1 MKSLLASLT
10 VVLALTSLATA
21 GELPGPSGK
30 GYILPNRWRITPV
43 GKAIDTNDLLLNI
56 ELAPD
61 GKAAVAVHGGYNAH
75 GLVVIDTATGEAAQ
89 TINLPTAWVG
99 LAWSPNGAN
108 LYVSGGNNKSRD
120 GIRAPIYVFGYQDG
134 RLTEKPVATFTEDIE
149 PGRIF
154 WSGLVHHPAQNLLY
168 AANRTNSYIVV
179 FDTATGSV
187 INRIPTEL
195 NPYELALTPDGATL
209 YVSNWGSDSVSV
221 IDTETGA
228 VLRTIAV
235 GDNPNDLALARDGR
249 LFVCCA
255 NDNAVTVID
264 PERGRPTETIVTSLY
279 PQAPEGS
286 TPNALA
292 LDHTQNILYIANA
305 DNNNVCVVSVEEP
318 GESTVLGF
326 LPVGWY
332 PSSVAVSADG
342 ETLYVGNG
350 KGVGHS
356 SANPRGP
363 HSPLPAGEGAQ
374 GTTKTL
380 MRGAISIIDVP
391 RHRRNLRKLTRQA
404 YANCPYNDELL
415 ATARP
420 DTKQTV
426 IPREVGK
433 ASKHIKHVIY
443 IIKENRTY
451 DQVLGDLPQGNG
463 DPRITLFGR
472 EVTPNQHAIVET
484 FVLLDNLYCD
494 AEVSVDGHQWSNAAY
509 ATDFTEKSWPASYG
523 GKSDSPRSPA
533 VIPGAGYLWDQCA
546 RKGLTYRSYG
556 EFARRVSD
564 GGIMEPADARLTSLH
579 GHIAPNYLNWGARDY
594 ENAAE
599 FIREFDEYEK
609 NYDHPD
615 PAKRLPNYI
624 VMGLPEDH
632 TKGTRPGD
640 PTPRAAVASNDY
652 ALGLIVERVSHSK
665 YWPEIAFF
673 VIEDDAQ
680 DGADHVDARR
690 TTGYVISPYIK
701 RGTVDSTFYTTCSL
715 LRTMELIL
723 GLQPMSQYDA
733 AANAMFACF
742 TDTPDLTPFNHIE
755 PNIDLQE
762 VNTKTAWGA
771 EDSMKMD
778 FSDYDRT
785 PMFELNEIVW
795 KSVKGPDS
803 EMPVPV
809 HRFNTASIRE

>member
-1 MKSLLASLT
+1 MKMLLSFLT
-10 VVLALTSLATA
+10 VPLILTFPAIA
-21 GELPGPSGK
+21 GELPGPSDE

-43 GKAIDTNDLLLNI
+43 GDAIWTNDLLLNI
-56 ELAPD
+56 EIAPD
-61 GKAAVAVHGGYNAH
+61 GKAAVALHGGYNPH
-75 GLVVIDTATGEAAQ
+75 GLVVIDAATGEAVQ
-89 TINLPTAWVG
+89 KIGLPTAWLG
-99 LAWSPNGAN
+99 LAWSPNSAN
-108 LYVSGGNNKSRD
+108 LYVSGGNNKASE
-120 GIRAPIYVFGYQDG
+120 GIRAPIYVFGYEDG
-134 RLTEKPVATFTEDIE
+134 KLTDEPVATLGEEID
-149 PGRIF
+149 PKRIF
-154 WSGLVHHPAQNLLY
+154 WSGLAHHPDKSILF
-168 AANRTNSYIVV
+168 AASRTNSYIVV
-179 FDTATGSV
+179 FDTATGDIITR
-187 INRIPTEL
+187 INTEL
-195 NPYELALTPDGATL
+195 NPYELAITPDGKTL

-221 IDTETGA
+221 IDAETYS
-228 VLRTIAV
+228 VERTIPV
-235 GDNPNDLALARDGR
+235 GDNPNDLALAKDGR

-255 NDNAVTVID
+255 NDNSVVVID
-264 PERGRPTETIVTSLY
+264 PEKGRPTETIVTSLD
-279 PQAPEGS
+279 PRAPEGS

-292 LDHTQNILYIANA
+292 LDNNENILYIANA
-305 DNNNVCVVSVEEP
+305 DNNNVCVVSVDEP

-363 HSPLPAGEGAQ
+363 HSPVREGDGI
-374 GTTKTL
+374 GTTKSL
-380 MRGAISIIDVP
+380 MKGAVSIIDVAK
-391 RHRRNLRKLTRQA
+391 HRRNLRELTKQA

-420 DTKQTV
+420 ATQQTAV
-426 IPREVGK
+426 PRDVGK
-433 ASKHIKHVIY
+433 RSKLIKHVIY

-451 DQVLGDLPQGNG
+451 DQVFGDLPQGNG
-463 DPRITLFGR
+463 DARLALFGR
-472 EVTPNQHAIVET
+472 EVTPNHHALAET
-484 FVLLDNLYCD
+484 FVLLDNLYCE

-509 ATDFTEKSWPASYG
+509 ATDFTEKSWPARYG
-523 GKSDSPRSPA
+523 GQSDSPGSA
-533 VIPGAGYLWDQCA
+533 AIIPGAGYLWDQCA

-556 EFARRVSD
+556 EFAHRVSE
-564 GGIMEPADARLTSLH
+564 GGPMQARDPRLTGLH
-579 GHIAPNYLNWGARDY
+579 GHVAPNYLNWGARDY

-599 FIREFDEYEK
+599 FIREFDEYDK
-609 NYDHPD
+609 NYDD
-615 PAKRLPNYI
+615 PNPEKRLPNYI

-632 TKGTRPGD
+632 TKGTRPGE

-652 ALGLIVERVSHSK
+652 GLGMIVDRVSHSK
-665 YWPEIAFF
+665 YWPEIAIF

-680 DGADHVDARR
+680 DGPDHVDARR
-690 TTGYVISPYIK
+690 TVGFVISPYVR

-733 AANAMFACF
+733 ASNAMFACF
-742 TDTPDLTPFNHIE
+742 TDTPDLTPYNHIE
-755 PNIDLQE
+755 PKIDIQE
-762 VNTKTAWGA
+762 LNTKTAWGA
-771 EDSMKMD
+771 EESMKMD

-785 PMFELNEIVW
+785 PMFPLNEIVW

-809 HRFNTASIRE
+809 HRFNIASIQE

>member
-264 PERGRPTETIVTSLY
+264 RDPDSDIPNLVAALPT
-279 PQAPEGS
+279 
-286 TPNALA
+286 
-292 LDHTQNILYIANA
+292 
-305 DNNNVCVVSVEEP
+305 
-318 GESTVLGF
+318 
-326 LPVGWY
+326 
-332 PSSVAVSADG
+332 SSFNRFFVADG
-342 ETLYVGNG
+342 LN
-350 KGVGHS
+350 H
-356 SANPRGP
+356 
-363 HSPLPAGEGAQ
+363 
-374 GTTKTL
+374 
-380 MRGAISIIDVP
+380 
-391 RHRRNLRKLTRQA
+391 
-404 YANCPYNDELL
+404 
-415 ATARP
+415 
-420 DTKQTV
+420 TV
-426 IPREVGK
+426 YT
-433 ASKHIKHVIY
+433 IY
-443 IIKENRTY
+443 
-451 DQVLGDLPQGNG
+451 
-463 DPRITLFGR
+463 F
-472 EVTPNQHAIVET
+472 
-484 FVLLDNLYCD
+484 
-494 AEVSVDGHQWSNAAY
+494 
-509 ATDFTEKSWPASYG
+509 
-523 GKSDSPRSPA
+523 
-533 VIPGAGYLWDQCA
+533 
-546 RKGLTYRSYG
+546 
-556 EFARRVSD
+556 
-564 GGIMEPADARLTSLH
+564 
-579 GHIAPNYLNWGARDY
+579 
-594 ENAAE
+594 
-599 FIREFDEYEK
+599 
-609 NYDHPD
+609 
-615 PAKRLPNYI
+615 
-624 VMGLPEDH
+624 
-632 TKGTRPGD
+632 
-640 PTPRAAVASNDY
+640 
-652 ALGLIVERVSHSK
+652 
-665 YWPEIAFF
+665 
-673 VIEDDAQ
+673 
-680 DGADHVDARR
+680 
-690 TTGYVISPYIK
+690 
-701 RGTVDSTFYTTCSL
+701 
-715 LRTMELIL
+715 
-723 GLQPMSQYDA
+723 
-733 AANAMFACF
+733 
-742 TDTPDLTPFNHIE
+742 
-755 PNIDLQE
+755 
-762 VNTKTAWGA
+762 
-771 EDSMKMD
+771 
-778 FSDYDRT
+778 
-785 PMFELNEIVW
+785 
-795 KSVKGPDS
+795 
-803 EMPVPV
+803 
-809 HRFNTASIRE
+809 

>member
-1 MKSLLASLT
+1 MKTSLSFFTVLLALPFVT
-10 VVLALTSLATA
+10 TA
-21 GELPGPSGK
+21 DELPGPSDE
-30 GYILPNRWRITPV
+30 GYVLPNRWRITPV
-43 GKAIDTNDLLLNI
+43 GEAIWTNDLLLNI
-56 ELAPD
+56 EMAPE
-61 GKAAVAVHGGYNAH
+61 GKAAVALHGGYNPH
-75 GLVVIDTATGEAAQ
+75 GLVVVDTATGEAVQ
-89 TINLPTAWVG
+89 KIKLPTAWLG
-99 LAWSPNGAN
+99 LAWSPDGAN
-108 LYVSGGNNKSRD
+108 LYVSGGNNKARE
-120 GIRAPIYVFGYQDG
+120 GIRAPIYVFGYENGQLTAEPIAT
-134 RLTEKPVATFTEDIE
+134 LTEGIDPK
-149 PGRIF
+149 RIF
-154 WSGLVHHPAQNLLY
+154 WSGLAHHPRKSILF
-168 AANRTNSYIVV
+168 AANRTNSYVVV
-179 FDTATGSV
+179 FDTATGD
-187 INRIPTEL
+187 IITRIPTEM
-195 NPYELALTPDGATL
+195 NPYELVITPDGKTL
-209 YVSNWGSDSVSV
+209 YASNWASNSVSV
-221 IDTETGA
+221 IDTDTYTIR
-228 VLRTIAV
+228 RTIPA

-255 NDNAVTVID
+255 NDNSVVVID
-264 PERGRPTETIVTSLY
+264 TEKGRPTETIVTSLY

-292 LDHTQNILYIANA
+292 LDPNRNVLYIANA
-305 DNNNVCVVSVEEP
+305 DNNNVCVVSVDEP

-363 HSPLPAGEGAQ
+363 HSPIREGDGI
-374 GTTKTL
+374 GTTKSL
-380 MRGAISIIDVP
+380 MKGAISIIDVP
-391 RHRRNLRKLTRQA
+391 KHSRALRDLTKQA

-420 DTKQTV
+420 ETQQTV
-426 IPREVGK
+426 VPRHVGQR
-433 ASKHIKHVIY
+433 SKQIKHVIY

-463 DPRITLFGR
+463 DPRLTLFGR
-472 EVTPNQHAIVET
+472 EVTPNHHALAET

-509 ATDFTEKSWPASYG
+509 ATDYTEKSWPARYG
-523 GKSDSPRSPA
+523 GKSDSPRSVA
-533 VIPGAGYLWDQCA
+533 IIPGAGYLWDQCA
-546 RKGLTYRSYG
+546 RKNLTYRSYG
-556 EFARRVSD
+556 EFARRVSE
-564 GGIMEPADARLTSLH
+564 GGPMEPEDPRLNSLH
-579 GHIAPNYLNWGARDY
+579 GHIAPKYLNWGARDY

-609 NYDHPD
+609 NYGNPD
-615 PAKRLPNYI
+615 PEKRLPNYI

-632 TKGTRPGD
+632 TKGTRPGE

-652 ALGLIVERVSHSK
+652 GLGMIVDRVSHSK
-665 YWPEIAFF
+665 YWPEVAIF

-680 DGADHVDARR
+680 DGPDHVDARR
-690 TTGYVISPYIK
+690 TIGFVISPYVR

-742 TDTPDLTPFNHIE
+742 TDKPDLTPYDHIE
-755 PNIDLQE
+755 PKIDIHEL
-762 VNTKTAWGA
+762 NTKTAWGA
-771 EDSMKMD
+771 EESRKMD

-785 PMFELNEIVW
+785 PMFPLNEIVW

-809 HRFNTASIRE
+809 HRFNLASIQE